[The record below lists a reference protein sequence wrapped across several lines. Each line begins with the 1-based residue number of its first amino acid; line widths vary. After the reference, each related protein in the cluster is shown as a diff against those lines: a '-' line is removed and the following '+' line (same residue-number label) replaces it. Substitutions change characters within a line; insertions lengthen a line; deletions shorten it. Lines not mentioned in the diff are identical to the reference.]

1 MEQFQELNNDQRRE
15 FVNTQQRYASFREA
29 KRRHDGYRGSMVWAK
44 INNTEYLVR
53 SSYDRAGLRRQTSL
67 GVRSQETEK
76 IKAAFDEGRTEA
88 EQRLKAIRE
97 VLTRQAAINR
107 AIALGRM
114 PLVGAR
120 IVRALDKTGMLGA
133 GIRVVGTNA
142 IYAFEA
148 AAGVQVDAGL
158 ATTEDIDPR
167 GGLTFVAGEDFPE
180 KSLLQILRKVDRSFE
195 RSQQKFRAV
204 NRDGYLVDLIRP
216 MRNPP
221 WTADRETIAGDN
233 DDLAAVQIAG
243 LAWLESAPSFE
254 GMVIDERGEPF
265 RIVTTDPRA
274 WAVHKLWLSKQ
285 PDREPVRKKRDEAQA
300 RAIGRLV
307 AERLPQ
313 FPFAS
318 DDMRM
323 LPREL
328 VADAAQ
334 LFASPAQ
341 IQNRQI

>member
-1 MEQFQELNNDQRRE
+1 
-15 FVNTQQRYASFREA
+15 
-29 KRRHDGYRGSMVWAK
+29 MVWAK

-133 GIRVVGTNA
+133 GIRVVGANA

-158 ATTEDIDPR
+158 ATTEDIDLLFDSR
-167 GGLTFVAGEDFPE
+167 GGLTFVAGEDLPE

-285 PDREPVRKKRDEAQA
+285 PDREPVWKKRDEAQA

-313 FPFAS
+313 FPFGS

-328 VADAAQ
+328 VADAAH

-341 IQNRQI
+341 IG